1 MKAKTKLSP
10 SGRVRAKRKD
20 TSALIRALRVYHTI
34 RLVSTGSSTYS
45 TRLEGT
51 TYELLVGKRRSTL
64 PLKPS
69 LFLIQLPPQ
78 KVYISSLFPVEENSY
93 LLEHD
98 GVIAVARFKEN
109 ELVLEFKCLGDINH
123 LKRLLRGDVSDGS
136 SQSSH

>member
-1 MKAKTKLSP
+1 MLSKTKLSL
-10 SGRVRAKRKD
+10 SQRERAKKKKS
-20 TSALIRALRVYHTI
+20 SALLRVLKVYHTVK
-34 RLVSTGSSTYS
+34 LVPTGSSTYS

-51 TYELLVGKRRSTL
+51 TYELLVGKRKSAL
-64 PLKPS
+64 PLKSS
-69 LFLIQLPPQ
+69 LFLIQLVPQ